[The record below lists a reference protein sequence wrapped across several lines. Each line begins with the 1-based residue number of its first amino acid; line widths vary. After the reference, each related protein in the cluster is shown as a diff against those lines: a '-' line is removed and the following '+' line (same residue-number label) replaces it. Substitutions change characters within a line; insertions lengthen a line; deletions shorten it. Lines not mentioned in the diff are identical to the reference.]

1 MTGPDG
7 AHRSCCAAFHCPQP
21 RGLLMQRL
29 TLSLCM
35 ARGHLRC
42 SVAVKLSVQSQH
54 NGQDRRSKECVCSG
68 TPRLQ
73 CYEKLQVFFPCCTFL
88 LHQVACLYTD
98 KRGKRLIRHILTCRR
113 RSRRTESANSAGPRR
128 SPHLAAA
135 ADIFAEQCL
144 PIHGNR
150 RRYQFAPKT
159 GHVGQCSTW
168 LPH

>member
-1 MTGPDG
+1 MLCSFSLPPTE
-7 AHRSCCAAFHCPQP
+7 RSVDSTADFVLVHGE
-21 RGLLMQRL
+21 R
-29 TLSLCM
+29 TS
-35 ARGHLRC
+35 
-42 SVAVKLSVQSQH
+42 SVQRC
-54 NGQDRRSKECVCSG
+54 GQIVGPVAAQWSGSKVKRMRMFRHSALAVLRKAPG
-68 TPRLQ
+68 VLPVLH
-73 CYEKLQVFFPCCTFL
+73 FL

-113 RSRRTESANSAGPRR
+113 RSRRTESANPAGPRR